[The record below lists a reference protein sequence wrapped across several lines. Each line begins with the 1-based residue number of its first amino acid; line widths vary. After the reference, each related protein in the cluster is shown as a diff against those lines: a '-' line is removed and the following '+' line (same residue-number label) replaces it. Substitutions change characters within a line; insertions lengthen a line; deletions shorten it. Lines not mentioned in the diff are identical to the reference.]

1 MFNLNLSVRP
11 VIVLPEPVAYKGNL
25 YQMAVA
31 MSVNLSEKD
40 EPLITCILNPLES
53 NQSKTISEYFK
64 AIQDLPQAEQ
74 DGVFMNIG
82 GLAYAT
88 DHYLLDNPSNERS
101 LPYSDAMRPF
111 RIPAE
116 VLGETGDAL
125 YPDVVIFA
133 DTCVFADEGMVQS
146 YYSMD
151 CGYIKVYETKN
162 DDRLSYKLQPR
173 GPSISEELGA
183 NPTYYISPSKTVQR
197 ELAGLKAGDTAS
209 AAISGNLAAYV
220 GQDGTAKL
228 RFSVSR
234 MFMGRVFDKNNVVQR
249 ETMQAAA
256 PVRTENSAVT
266 ALRSRLATVKPEA
279 VADDF

>member
-1 MFNLNLSVRP
+1 
-11 VIVLPEPVAYKGNL
+11 
-25 YQMAVA
+25 
-31 MSVNLSEKD
+31 
-40 EPLITCILNPLES
+40 
-53 NQSKTISEYFK
+53 
-64 AIQDLPQAEQ
+64 
-74 DGVFMNIG
+74 
-82 GLAYAT
+82 
-88 DHYLLDNPSNERS
+88 
-101 LPYSDAMRPF
+101 
-111 RIPAE
+111 
-116 VLGETGDAL
+116 
-125 YPDVVIFA
+125 
-133 DTCVFADEGMVQS
+133 
-146 YYSMD
+146 MD

-162 DDRLSYKLQPR
+162 DDRLSYKPQSR